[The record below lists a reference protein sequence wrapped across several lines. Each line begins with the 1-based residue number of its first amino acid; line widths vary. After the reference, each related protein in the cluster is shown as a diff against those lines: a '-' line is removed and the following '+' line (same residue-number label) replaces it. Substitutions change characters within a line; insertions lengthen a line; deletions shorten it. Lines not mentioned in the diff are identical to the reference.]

1 MHEDQQKDEQIL
13 DKVDPNR
20 DGHINLQEYMA
31 FMISRETENISSI
44 SDVIAAFKALTE
56 SSDRP
61 YITREELAAVRIFL
75 FLYLKFDFNNFSFFL
90 RICRQN

>member
-31 FMISRETENISSI
+31 FMISRKTENISSI

-56 SSDRP
+56 SSDRH
-61 YITREELAAVRIFL
+61 YITREAVRIFL
-75 FLYLKFDFNNFSFFL
+75 FLYLNFDFNNFF
-90 RICRQN
+90 